1 MFRTLAVCAL
11 ITAVLGSPL
20 LAEKPRIALTPLQVE
35 GEGLAGQREA
45 LGNYLEQELLKTKA
59 FAVLAGSDI
68 GELLKQ
74 ANVQPGAVIDQ
85 GLAAQAGK
93 VLKAGKLVWGK
104 LSNDGTKFTFWL
116 KMVDT
121 ESGELLFSKT
131 YASETASEAAR
142 HEFETNTL
150 MIENELIAALTGKVS
165 EERELK
171 ITAVGAAGLVS
182 KDAMSSTDAYVAVIV
197 GDRIIGT
204 TSFKQNR
211 KNPVWYETFTCAYKG
226 EKIQFAFFDRD
237 LTKDEYI
244 GNCELAA
251 PKDGTYDI
259 MAGHGKK
266 VGTFM
271 VEFKLAK

>member
-1 MFRTLAVCAL
+1 MFRTLAVCLL

-20 LAEKPRIALTPLQVE
+20 LAEKPRIALTALQVE

-45 LGNYLEQELLKTKA
+45 LNNYLEQELLKTKA
-59 FAVLAGSDI
+59 FAVVAGSDL
-68 GELLKQ
+68 GDALKQ
-74 ANVQPGAVIDQ
+74 ANAQPGAAVDQ
-85 GLAAQAGK
+85 AVAAQAGK

-104 LSNDGTKFTFWL
+104 LVNDGKKFTFWL

-131 YASETASEAAR
+131 YATEASTAAAQ

-150 MIENELIAALTGKVS
+150 MIENELISALTGKVS
-165 EERELK
+165 QERELK
-171 ITAVGAAGLVS
+171 ITVVGAAGLIS
-182 KDAMSSTDAYVAVIV
+182 KDAMSSPDAYVAVMV

-211 KNPVWYETFTCAYKG
+211 KNPVWYETFTCQYKG

-244 GNCELAA
+244 GSCELAA

-259 MAGHGKK
+259 LTREGQKA
-266 VGTFM
+266 GTFM
-271 VEFKLAK
+271 TEFTLAK

>member
-1 MFRTLAVCAL
+1 MFRTLVVCLL
-11 ITAVLGSPL
+11 ITAVLCSPL
-20 LAEKPRIALTPLQVE
+20 LAEKPRIALTALQVE

-45 LGNYLEQELLKTKA
+45 LGNYLEQELLRTKD
-59 FAVLAGSDI
+59 FAVVAGSDI
-68 GELLKQ
+68 GDLLKA
-74 ANVQPGAVIDQ
+74 ANAQPGAVIDQ
-85 GLAAQAGK
+85 TLAAQAGK
-93 VLKAGKLVWGK
+93 ILKAGKLVWGK

-131 YASETASEAAR
+131 YTTGSASATAQ
-142 HEFETNTL
+142 HEFEKSSL
-150 MIENELIAALTGKVS
+150 MIENDLIATLTGKVS
-165 EERELK
+165 DERELQ
-171 ITAVGAAGLVS
+171 ITAVGAAGIVS
-182 KDAMSSTDAYVAVIV
+182 KDAMSAADPYVSIIL
-197 GDRIIGT
+197 GDRIIGN

-211 KNPVWYETFTCAYKG
+211 KNPVWNETFTCTYRG

-244 GNCELAA
+244 GNCELTE

-271 VEFKLAK
+271 VKFLFTK

>member
-1 MFRTLAVCAL
+1 MLRSLTVSLLVAAALCA
-11 ITAVLGSPL
+11 PL
-20 LAEKPRIALTPLQVE
+20 FAEKPRIALTALQVE

-45 LGNYLEQELLKTKA
+45 LNNYLEQELLKTKA
-59 FAVLAGSDI
+59 FAVVAGSDI
-68 GELLKQ
+68 GDILNQ
-74 ANVQPGAVIDQ
+74 AKAQPGTIIDQ
-85 GLAAQAGK
+85 ALAAQAGK
-93 VLKAGKLVWGK
+93 ILKAGKLVWGK
-104 LSNDGTKFTFWL
+104 LASDGKKFTFWL

-131 YASETASEAAR
+131 YATETATATAQ

-150 MIENELIAALTGKVS
+150 MIENDLIAVLTGKVS

-171 ITAVGAAGLVS
+171 ITVVGAAGLIS
-182 KDAMSSTDAYVAVIV
+182 KDAMSSPDPYVAVMV

-204 TSFKQNR
+204 TGFKQNR

-226 EKIQFAFFDRD
+226 EKIQFALFDRD

-244 GNCELAA
+244 GSCAVAA

-259 MAGHGKK
+259 LTRQGQKAG
-266 VGTFM
+266 TIM
-271 VEFKLAK
+271 VEFKIAQ